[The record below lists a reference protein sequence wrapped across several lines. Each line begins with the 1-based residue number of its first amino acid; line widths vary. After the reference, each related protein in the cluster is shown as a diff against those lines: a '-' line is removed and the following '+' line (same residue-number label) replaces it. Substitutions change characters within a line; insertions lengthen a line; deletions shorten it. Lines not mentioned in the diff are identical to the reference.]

1 MFAHTPRM
9 GRKVSFASSNREV
22 VFLSIPVSRT
32 ALPCKDRSEYSGAG
46 ENSTHD
52 TTYTG
57 VELVPWRAMP
67 LVSLTDKAK
76 IHGFEPQS
84 PRAKLFDSG
93 MGQPLFWQERKSPKF
108 WATLFAH
115 VDAKAVFDCTPG
127 SGAAGRAA
135 MELGIVYSCMA
146 KNAEHNSWLQ
156 NMFDKN
162 ALQIITTHGTPLYEQ
177 SLSTCVT
184 EHFKDI
190 LDQLHQQDACEDE
203 APEEDAV
210 ME

>member
-22 VFLSIPVSRT
+22 ALLSMPVART
-32 ALPCKDRSEYSGAG
+32 LLPCKDRSEYAGAG

-57 VELVPWRAMP
+57 VEPVPWRAMP
-67 LVSLTDKAK
+67 LVSLADKAK
-76 IHGFEPQS
+76 IHGYEPQC
-84 PRAKLFDSG
+84 PRARLFDSS
-93 MGQPLFWQERKSPKF
+93 MGVPLFWQERKSAKF

-115 VDAKAVFDCTPG
+115 VDAKAIFDCTPG

-135 MELGIVYSCMA
+135 MECGIHYSCMA

-156 NMFDKN
+156 NMFDKSS
-162 ALQIITTHGTPLYEQ
+162 LQIITKSGAPLYEQ
-177 SLSTCVT
+177 NLSTCVA

-190 LDQLHQQDACEDE
+190 LDQLQEQDAGEDE
-203 APEEDAV
+203 ALKEDALT
-210 ME
+210 E